1 MAIAISHVFFA
12 MWQLCLCQKTE
23 SISWPVWIWSDP
35 VTALDNKLWQK
46 GCYASFGSSSWLV
59 WRPLLPA
66 SSKTIMMERLQR
78 PWDYHMRALEDQ
90 MPHEG
95 REKPRSHRQQACE
108 WRSCPGRSLP
118 AQPLTNFPASWPWW
132 VKWKDCFKPP
142 CFGVVGY
149 TAIDNCNSEEKE
161 AIGRFWAIIWSD
173 LSFIRIPLGL
183 CWEQNENEERECGK
197 ETNLQ
202 SR

>member
-1 MAIAISHVFFA
+1 MYSLQCDSCASVRRQSLSLDLFEFGQIQWLLWIINYGRKDA
-12 MWQLCLCQKTE
+12 M
-23 SISWPVWIWSDP
+23 P
-35 VTALDNKLWQK
+35 ALGVAPD
-46 GCYASFGSSSWLV
+46 S

-118 AQPLTNFPASWPWW
+118 AQPLPNFPASWPWW